1 MATRIYFPS
10 NIPAFCSPAFQ
21 AEWDLTGQAQRK
33 GCWPQ
38 KQNSGFLNNGPWSYT
53 TGSLK
58 DGLAY
63 QFISPPLLAQ
73 TITGTVKGQFRTSEY
88 SSADDMCRA
97 VVIKVVSGDGAA
109 LRGVLLAHF
118 PGALVSEYATS
129 FVNRSFPPLSTMTEV
144 TCQLGDRLVFELG
157 SRSFATSGSYNNGKI
172 EIGDNSADDLPEDET
187 ATNQY
192 CPWIEFS
199 ADLQW
204 QGFVQGDALGA
215 MAAYESSPC
224 VRADALGVMTAY
236 GATPGVQAD
245 AFGVLV
251 AYSLIPD
258 VGWVQADAAGILVA
272 YGVNPPTITRRV
284 FPVPNRM
291 LRYQTQW
298 GKRTFPVS
306 YWE

>member
-10 NIPAFCSPAFQ
+10 NIAAPCSPAFH
-21 AEWDLTGQAQRK
+21 AEWDLTGQAQRLV
-33 GCWPQ
+33 CVPQ
-38 KQNSGFLNNGPWSYT
+38 KQNTGFANNGPWSYT
-53 TGSLK
+53 TGSPK

-63 QFISPPLLAQ
+63 QFISPPMLAQ
-73 TITGTVKGQFRTSEY
+73 NITGTVKGQFRTSEFV
-88 SSADDMCRA
+88 SGDDMCRA

-118 PGALVSEYATS
+118 PSSLVSEYSTS
-129 FVNRSFPPLSTMTEV
+129 FVNRSFPPLSTLTDV

-157 SRSFATSGSYNNGKI
+157 SRSSAAGASYNNGKI
-172 EIGDNSADDLPEDET
+172 EIGDNSANDLPEDET
-187 ATNQY
+187 ATSQY
-192 CPWIEFS
+192 SPWIEFS

-204 QGFVQGDALGA
+204 QGFAQGDALGA
-215 MAAYESSPC
+215 VAAY
-224 VRADALGVMTAY
+224 GVA
-236 GATPGVQAD
+236 PGVQA
-245 AFGVLV
+245 AALGVLV

-258 VGWVQADAAGILVA
+258 IGWVQANAVGVLVA
-272 YGVNPPTITRRV
+272 YDVNPPTVTRRV

>member
-10 NIPAFCSPAFQ
+10 NIPAFCSPAFH

-33 GCWPQ
+33 ECWPQ
-38 KQNSGFLNNGPWSYT
+38 KQNSGFVNNGPWSYT
-53 TGSLK
+53 TGSPK

-73 TITGTVKGQFRTSEY
+73 TITGTVKGQFRTSEFA
-88 SSADDMCRA
+88 SDDICGA
-97 VVIKVVSGDGAA
+97 VVIKVVSADGTV

-118 PGALVSEYATS
+118 PNSLVSPYSGS
-129 FVNRSFPPLSTMTEV
+129 FVNRSFPPLSALTDV
-144 TCQLGDRLVFELG
+144 ACQEGDRLVFELG
-157 SRSFATSGSYNNGKI
+157 SRSFAASGSYNNGKI
-172 EIGDNSADDLPEDET
+172 EIGDNSANDLPEDET

-204 QGFVQGDALGA
+204 QGFAQGDALGS
-215 MAAYESSPC
+215 MAAYESSPG
-224 VRADALGVMTAY
+224 VRADALGVLA
-236 GATPGVQAD
+236 
-245 AFGVLV
+245 

-258 VGWVQADAAGILVA
+258 VGWVQANAAGVLVA
-272 YGVNPPTITRRV
+272 YGVNPPTVTRRV
-284 FPVPNRM
+284 FPVPNRIM
-291 LRYQTQW
+291 RYQTQW

>member
-10 NIPAFCSPAFQ
+10 NIPAFCSPAFH

-53 TGSLK
+53 TGSPK

-73 TITGTVKGQFRTSEY
+73 TISGTVKGQFRTSEFA
-88 SSADDMCRA
+88 SDDICRA

-118 PGALVSEYATS
+118 PGSLVSSYSGA
-129 FVNRSFPPLSTMTEV
+129 FVNRNFPPLSALTEV
-144 TCQLGDRLVFELG
+144 ACQLGDRLVFELG
-157 SRSFATSGSYNNGKI
+157 SRSFAASGSYNNGKI
-172 EIGDNSADDLPEDET
+172 EIGDGSANDLPEDET

-192 CPWIEFS
+192 CPWIELS

-204 QGFVQGDALGA
+204 QGSAQGDALGA
-215 MAAYESSPC
+215 TAAYDVPPG
-224 VRADALGVMTAY
+224 VRADALGVLA
-236 GATPGVQAD
+236 
-245 AFGVLV
+245 

-258 VGWVQADAAGILVA
+258 VGWVQANAAGVLVA
-272 YGVNPPTITRRV
+272 YGVNPPAVTRRV
-284 FPVPNRM
+284 FPVPNRV